1 MPLVARR
8 IGLLFS
14 AEMRERDLEALGFAG
29 VCARVADFATSSAGR
44 ERCRALRPLA
54 ARGDADTALDQ
65 ARDFAQLIE
74 RHGRPPLGSFP
85 DVRPHLQRAAVAG
98 FVLDGESLVEVRSV
112 LECLQHCRAFFR
124 GCAADL
130 GSLAAL
136 VAELPA
142 FPPLAEAL
150 TRALD
155 HDGSVLDQASDELAA
170 VRAAIRKLR
179 DSLARK
185 LGDLIARRGMADV
198 VADQYVTLRN
208 DRFVIPVKAGATSR
222 IQGVVQDRS
231 VSGETFFVEPLF
243 AVELNNQLLAAV
255 RDEEA
260 IVRRILADLTALVR
274 RDAEAIGA
282 AVERLGD
289 IDCAAARALFAGEY
303 DCTRPIFSDGEVA
316 LRDARHP
323 GLSFTGR
330 PVTPIDILLPADK
343 RALVITGPNTGGKTV
358 ALKTLGLAALMA
370 RSGLLVPAAEGA
382 VLPFFTD
389 VFTDVG
395 DEQNIERDL
404 STFSAHVA
412 NLKEV
417 LAAAGDA
424 SLVLLD
430 EPGVGTDPEEG
441 AALAV
446 GLLRYFEK
454 RSARI
459 AVTTHYRP
467 VKVHAIG
474 SDACRVCAVDFDV
487 ERLEPRYRLVYQSLG
502 RSLALPIAERLG
514 LQSEVLEAARQEQSA
529 DSRTFSD
536 VLERLEAARR
546 ELESARAELAGETAA
561 LEQQR
566 QALREREIESARL
579 AEDLRER
586 RQRAWKDEL
595 REAREFVRELK
606 DRGRA
611 QLRAMRSVPAQHA
624 EFARFVR
631 RQEDLIEARA
641 NPVAAEPQRP
651 DAGGQR
657 ALAATRPA
665 VGDTVAVG
673 DRGIEGE
680 LLSIDGERAWV
691 QRGTLRFE
699 VPSAQLTKIATRQRA
714 RPPQVR
720 FERATDQVEREITL
734 VGMRAR
740 QALELLERFLDRA
753 AQSSC
758 DTVRIVHGVG
768 SGALQRAVRDYLSN
782 SPYCADFRS
791 GEEGEGGAGVTVAKL
806 S

>member
-1 MPLVARR
+1 M
-8 IGLLFS
+8 LFS
-14 AEMRERDLEALGFAG
+14 GGMRARDLEALGFAG
-29 VCARVADFATSSAGR
+29 VCRRVADFASSAAGR
-44 ERCRALRPLA
+44 ERCLALRPLPSPNA
-54 ARGDADTALDQ
+54 AEVALDQ
-65 ARDFAQLIE
+65 ARAFADLIE
-74 RHGRPPLGSFP
+74 RHGRPPLGAFP
-85 DVRPHLQRAAVAG
+85 DVRPHLRSAAVAG

-112 LECLQHCRAFFR
+112 LECLRSCRAYFR
-124 GCAADL
+124 TCAGDL
-130 GSLAAL
+130 GALAPL
-136 VAELPA
+136 VDDLPA
-142 FPPLAEAL
+142 FAPLGEAL
-150 TRALD
+150 ARALD

-179 DSLARK
+179 DGLSRK

-198 VADQYVTLRN
+198 VADHYVTLRN

-255 RDEEA
+255 RDEQA
-260 IVRRILADLTALVR
+260 IVRRILADLTELVR
-274 RDAEAIGA
+274 RDGAAIAA

-289 IDCAAARALFAGEY
+289 IDCAVARALFAVDY
-303 DCTRPIFSDGEVA
+303 ACTRPTFSAGEIA

-323 GLSFTGR
+323 GLVFTGR
-330 PVTPIDILLPADK
+330 PVTPIDILLPVD
-343 RALVITGPNTGGKTV
+343 RRVLVITGPNTGGKTV

-370 RSGLLVPAAEGA
+370 RSGLLVTAAEGA
-382 VLPFFTD
+382 RLPFFKE

-412 NLKEV
+412 NLVEV
-417 LAAAGDA
+417 LAAAGDG

-446 GLLRYFEK
+446 GLLRFFEH
-454 RSARI
+454 RSARV

-467 VKVHAIG
+467 VKIHAAG
-474 SDACRVCAVDFDV
+474 SDACQVCAVDFDV
-487 ERLEPRYRLVYQSLG
+487 ARLQPRYRLVYQSLG

-514 LQSEVLEAARQEQSA
+514 LQSEVLAAAREEQS
-529 DSRTFSD
+529 DESRAFAE
-536 VLERLEAARR
+536 VLERLENARR
-546 ELESARAELAGETAA
+546 ELEAARAEMAVETAA

-566 QALREREIESARL
+566 QTLREREIESARL

-611 QLRAMRSVPAQHA
+611 QLRDMRATPAQRT

-631 RQEDLIEARA
+631 RQEELVETRA
-641 NPVAAEPQRP
+641 RP
-651 DAGGQR
+651 DAATAPAGFEER
-657 ALAATRPA
+657 AAAGASRPA
-665 VGDTVAVG
+665 IGDTVSVG
-673 DRGIEGE
+673 ERGIAGE
-680 LLSIDGERAWV
+680 LLSIEGDRAWV

-699 VPSAQLTKIATRQRA
+699 VPSAQLTRVAPRQAAPAPRVHVDRGGEA
-714 RPPQVR
+714 
-720 FERATDQVEREITL
+720 EREIL
-734 VGMRAR
+734 LIGLRAR
-740 QALELLERFLDRA
+740 QALERLESFLDRA

-758 DTVRIVHGVG
+758 DSVRIVHGVG
-768 SGALQRAVRDYLSN
+768 SGALQRAVRDYLST
-782 SPYCADFRS
+782 SPYCAEFRP
-791 GEEGEGGAGVTVAKL
+791 GEDGEGGAGVTVAKL